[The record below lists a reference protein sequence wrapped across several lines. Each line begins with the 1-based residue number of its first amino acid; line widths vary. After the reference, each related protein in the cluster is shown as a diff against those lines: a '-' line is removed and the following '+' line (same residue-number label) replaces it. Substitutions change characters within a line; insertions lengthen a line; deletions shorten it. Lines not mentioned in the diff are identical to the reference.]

1 MDKERHVRGILRFI
15 NFLHLSKKVYL
26 HLFEKVFST
35 LLALIIYNQVIR
47 EARKMSQI
55 SNIFCRK
62 NIKIL
67 ISRQAETSQFW
78 ISLHRSVEILMSL
91 IHAVIVLVFLSVP
104 FVEVH
109 AYLSIP
115 YRLWKKNKTF
125 ELCRYTKIKY

>member
-1 MDKERHVRGILRFI
+1 LDKERHVRGILRFI

-91 IHAVIVLVFLSVP
+91 IHAVSLYLYFFL
-104 FVEVH
+104 FL
-109 AYLSIP
+109 LSKFTLISAFLTD
-115 YRLWKKNKTF
+115 YGRKTK
-125 ELCRYTKIKY
+125 LLSYVDILK